1 MADVTGLRM
10 EKIVA
15 SIRWRGKVALHHTGE
30 QEESLIGE
38 ARWPKI
44 TGPVFYACATTGLLF
59 DKESGKCVQSDRV
72 DLLIDTLAPA
82 KPGDMRAFLAAKK
95 TEGYGY
101 NRMPQPYGD
110 GDDDE

>member
-1 MADVTGLRM
+1 MSEVTGLRM

-15 SIRWRGKVALHHTGE
+15 SIRWRGMVELHHTGE
-30 QEESLIGE
+30 KEESLLGE
-38 ARWPKI
+38 VQWPKKK
-44 TGPVFYACATTGLLF
+44 GPVYYACATTGLLF
-59 DKESGKCVQSDRV
+59 DKQSGKCVQTQRV

-82 KPGDMRAFLAAKK
+82 KPGDMRAFTAAKK

-110 GDDDE
+110 GDDE